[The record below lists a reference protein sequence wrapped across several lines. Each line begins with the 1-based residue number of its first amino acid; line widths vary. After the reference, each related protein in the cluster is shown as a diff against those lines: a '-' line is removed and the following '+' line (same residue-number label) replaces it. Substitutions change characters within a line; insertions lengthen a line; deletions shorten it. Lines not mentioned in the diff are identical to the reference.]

1 MTDRSRLA
9 RTLGLT
15 VGLAAGAA
23 GLGAVAAL
31 RRQLP
36 RVAGRQPLPG
46 LSAQAEVR
54 RDRWGIPHIYA
65 ASNTDLFAAL
75 GYTHAQDR
83 LWQMELN
90 RRTGHGQLAEIFGPV
105 ALSSDRFVRTLGF
118 GRIARREVDL
128 LDDEL
133 HAIISAYV
141 RGVNACLEASRGR
154 LPLEFRILGFQ
165 PRPWEPA
172 DLLVW
177 PKIMALT
184 LSGNWTS
191 ELFNSKIIAAVGAE
205 RAAAIAPRYP
215 GAAVVSV
222 APEVELPPHLG
233 EGALRLAAEAAP
245 FTGESGAP
253 QGSNG
258 WAVAGTRTSSGRPL
272 LAEDPHLGLTM
283 PGLWYLVHLEGG
295 DFKTA
300 GVSLPGTCG
309 VIIGH
314 NERIAWGQTNT
325 MTDNQDLY
333 IERFHPEDP
342 DCYEWRGEWREVT
355 TLREEIVVKGQKE
368 VVLVDVRLTH
378 HGPIIDEIAGPEGSP
393 FRRSAPATPHQALAL
408 RWTALDPSPALS
420 RAVLRINRARDWGE
434 FRAAL
439 EDWDV
444 PPQNFVYAD
453 VDGHIGYVVGGKLPV
468 RARGDGQ
475 TPVPGWD
482 GEHEWQGFIPSDAL
496 PASFDPPGGIVVTAN
511 NRIVGTNHPYHDAI
525 QGEWANPYRA
535 ERILALLQ
543 ANEHHDTRSFARIQ
557 NDLHSLP
564 GLQLA
569 RLVARLE
576 PTEPLEQAARDQLA
590 AWDGELTAASVAGA
604 IYDAV
609 RYHLLREVYA
619 KLGELI
625 GAQGGLGAFGALP
638 SNVYLERALPVV
650 LARAEAATDLAQPD
664 PWLGGERTW
673 GAVLAAALR
682 HAVAELRARLGPDPA
697 RWSYGRVHSLTLRH
711 PLGSVPA
718 LAPIFNRGPWPTG
731 GDVDTVNQNYVP
743 RQTAAGPVYNA
754 PSYRQILDPGDWDA
768 ARVIIPAG
776 QSGHPVSRYY
786 SDMAATWRAGGYCP
800 LLWSREAVER
810 NTSTVLTLE
819 PQ

>member
-1 MTDRSRLA
+1 MTDRSRFA

-36 RVAGRQPLPG
+36 RVAGRQPMPG

-65 ASNTDLFAAL
+65 ASNADLFAAL

-118 GRIARREVDL
+118 GRIARREVEL
-128 LDDEL
+128 LDDET
-133 HAIISAYV
+133 HANIAAYV

-172 DLLVW
+172 DILVW

-222 APEVELPPHLG
+222 APEAALPPHLG

-258 WAVAGTRTSSGRPL
+258 WAVAGTRTASGRPL

-295 DFKTA
+295 DFKVA

-314 NERIAWGQTNT
+314 NEHIAWGQTNT

-333 IERFHPEDP
+333 IERFHPEEP

-408 RWTALDPSPALS
+408 RWTALDPSPSLS

-439 EDWDV
+439 ADWDV

-482 GEHEWQGFIPSDAL
+482 GAHEWQGFIPSDAL

-543 ANEHHDTRSFARIQ
+543 ASEHHDTRSFARIQ

-590 AWDGELTAASVAGA
+590 AWDGELTAASIAGA

-609 RYHLLREVYA
+609 RYHLLREVYTE
-619 KLGELI
+619 LGELI

-638 SNVYLERALPVV
+638 SNIYLERALPAV
-650 LARAEAATDLAQPD
+650 LARAEAAADLAQPD

-673 GAVLAAALR
+673 GAVLATALH

-731 GDVDTVNQNYVP
+731 GDVDTVNQHYVP

-754 PSYRQILDPGDWDA
+754 PSYRQIFDPGDWDA

-810 NTSTVLTLE
+810 HTSAVLTLE